1 MIEQFKLLKDC
12 KLPAEKKIKK
22 LRLPDV
28 RGYDIFEGYA
38 ERFIGKTI
46 KEHKCRICKTIIP
59 AGSRAKEI
67 IQVANGKLMVQ
78 AKEYAHIRGKCPPIA
93 EQ

>member
-1 MIEQFKLLKDC
+1 MEQFELLEKQPPLA
-12 KLPAEKKIKK
+12 KKKIKK
-22 LRLPDV
+22 PRLPDAK
-28 RGYDIFEGYA
+28 GYSIFEGYA
-38 ERFIGKTI
+38 EKFIGKTL
-46 KEHKCRICKTIIP
+46 KEHKCRICQTIIP

-78 AKEYAHIRGKCPPIA
+78 VKEYAHIKGKCPPIA